1 MFCKQ
6 EVLSRERQALGGG
19 GVRPVFLWTGGKG
32 GGGGKAC
39 LSLDR
44 W

>member
-6 EVLSRERQALGGG
+6 EVLSRERQALGG
-19 GVRPVFLWTGGKG
+19 VRPVFLWTGGKG
-32 GGGGKAC
+32 GGGKAC